1 MISIRS
7 WIRNLLQNYSKRF
20 GYFTNQKKRKKK
32 IVSGFDT
39 IVEDIIYTRKEKI
52 VSGFRYFINNNKKR
66 KIASG
71 FDTIVKEMIDI
82 QRDLNI
88 LFIKKKKKKKS
99 KEKWV

>member
-1 MISIRS
+1 M
-7 WIRNLLQNYSKRF
+7 
-20 GYFTNQKKRKKK
+20 KK

-39 IVEDIIYTRKEKI
+39 IIEDIIYTRSEKI
-52 VSGFRYFINNNKKR
+52 VSRFRYFINNNKKR

-88 LFIKKKKKKKS
+88 LFFKKKKRKKEKKS
-99 KEKWV
+99 GFDNIMEEIIYTFAHWRDT